1 VVIGA
6 GMAGM
11 VAAVRLA
18 REGRSVTVLSR
29 GVGSIQLAPG
39 TIDVLGYTPDPVD
52 SPAWALPRFVQG
64 NPAHPYARLAP
75 WVLEASIEWFKETV
89 SSPSRYV
96 GGLMEN
102 LLLPT
107 PVGVPKPTAVVPQSM
122 AGGDLRRG
130 GSIVITGLP
139 GLKDFYPMYVAD
151 NLRRAVL
158 PSGAEVSARG
168 IDLDLPVEQRAEVG
182 QLSYARRFEDPE
194 FRKTV
199 LRLMEDLVEPG
210 EAVAFPA
217 VLGLDRAGEV
227 WEELQ
232 DGLETAVFEIPTLPP
247 SVPGLRV
254 FRALRAALRSAGGR
268 LLVHAAVV
276 GAETDGR
283 RVTAVVAESAAR
295 PVRHEAEAFV
305 LASGGFATG
314 GLDLDSTRAVRET
327 VFGLPVAGLPE
338 SGSPSFAPGYFDP
351 QPLAEAGVA
360 VDDRLRPRDP
370 HGAPVYENLYA
381 AGAILAGATPWKEKS
396 GDGISL
402 ATGFGAAN
410 NILETM
416 T

>member
-18 REGRSVTVLSR
+18 QEGRSVTVLSR

-39 TIDVLGYTPDPVD
+39 TIDVLGYAPDPVD
-52 SPAWALPRFVQG
+52 SPAWALPRFVQR
-64 NPAHPYARLAP
+64 NPGHPYARLAP
-75 WVLEASIEWFKETV
+75 WVLEASIEWFKETL
-89 SSPSRYV
+89 PSGYV

-107 PVGVPKPTAVVPQSM
+107 AVGVPKPTAVVPQSM

-130 GSIVITGLP
+130 GSIVIAGLP

-182 QLSYARRFEDPE
+182 QLSYARRFDDPE
-194 FRKTV
+194 FRKAV

-210 EAVAFPA
+210 EKVGFPA

-227 WEELQ
+227 WQELQ
-232 DGLETAVFEIPTLPP
+232 DGLGTAVFEIPTLPP

-295 PVRHEAEAFV
+295 PVRHEAETFV

-314 GLDLDSTRAVRET
+314 GLELDSARMVRET

-338 SGSPSFAPGYFDP
+338 PGRPSFAPGYFDP
-351 QPLAEAGVA
+351 QPLAKAGVA
-360 VDDRLRPRDP
+360 VDDRLRPTEDP
-370 HGAPVYENLYA
+370 GAPVYENLYA

-402 ATGFGAAN
+402 ATGFGAAM
-410 NILETM
+410 NILET
-416 T
+416 TS